1 MAFHNWDIEADEDFV
16 PEADK
21 ALHDLKMKRT
31 AGAAIMQDVGL
42 NTYWANTVGK
52 SPLKHSGTHSLLMKE
67 LGENLRGLLASR
79 MTYRQIEE
87 FLVVVG
93 YEAGDIRHCFQKE
106 TGLDPVKLEFMR
118 VEDVKNTPS
127 NIPWFNLGWGWAKSG
142 QSSYFIMPTAGGV
155 YALFHQADDM
165 TRKEEGCF
173 LRHDEACK
181 ALEKKVKRVHRYD
194 MSAQEQV
201 ENAELPS
208 IKEPMKKDYMV
219 LAKYIDGLRT
229 QGRLDP
235 EYAKKL
241 VRDAVRSG
249 TLTEEEGALML
260 QVRAD
265 SSGAT
270 TDLGATPDHTS
281 TGGPDSTGTQDQLSD
296 SQKDRV
302 IDQME
307 MKTPQDFFE
316 ATLPDRVEAVAAEHV
331 KGVLSYIANRESD
344 MQEFE
349 AKLYR
354 MEYKRHEA
362 PKALVEVDPETGRRS
377 GPPASTISVVLELRD
392 KTLPD
397 RASKKFALAVFFVGS
412 DNEVTTSDSIKG
424 EDNIIYGFTEDGLR
438 QYFAKERASGEA
450 AAE

>member
-1 MAFHNWDIEADEDFV
+1 MAFHGWDVQADEDFV

-21 ALHDLKMKRT
+21 TLHALKRK
-31 AGAAIMQDVGL
+31 AGASVMQDIGL

-67 LGENLRGLLASR
+67 LAENLDGLLKTR
-79 MTYRQIEE
+79 MAYRQMEE

-93 YEAGDIRHCFQKE
+93 YEAGDIRECFQKS

-118 VEDVKNTPS
+118 AEDVKNTPS
-127 NIPWFNLGWGWAKSG
+127 NIPWYNLGWGWAKKG
-142 QSSYFIMPTAGGV
+142 ESSYFIMPTAGGV
-155 YALFHQADDM
+155 YGIFHQVDDM
-165 TRKEEGCF
+165 TRKEEGCY

-181 ALEKKVKRVHRYD
+181 KLEGMVKRVHRYD
-194 MSAQEQV
+194 MSASEQV
-201 ENAELPS
+201 DAAKLPT
-208 IKEPMKKDYMV
+208 IKEPRKKDYMV
-219 LAKYIDGLRT
+219 LAKYIDSLRT

-235 EYAKKL
+235 EYAKRL

-249 TLTEEEGALML
+249 TLTPEEGEIML

-265 SSGAT
+265 ASGAT
-270 TDLGATPDHTS
+270 SDLATTPDHTQN
-281 TGGPDSTGTQDQLSD
+281 GPDSTGTQDELSD

-302 IDQME
+302 IDKLE

-316 ATLPDRVEAVAAEHV
+316 ATLPDRVDEVASEHV
-331 KGVLSYIANRESD
+331 KGVLGYIANRESD
-344 MQEFE
+344 MQDFE

-362 PKALVEVDPETGRRS
+362 PKSLVEVDPETGRRS
-377 GPPASTISVVLELRD
+377 GPPTSTISVVLELRD
-392 KTLPD
+392 KTLPAD
-397 RASKKFALAVFFVGS
+397 KNKKFALAVFFVGV

-438 QYFAKERASGEA
+438 QYFAKERAAIE
-450 AAE
+450 